1 LGRAG
6 AGAKLAADAY
16 DREGTVKL
24 ASGTLATFDN
34 EVNPTTGTVELRAMF
49 DNSDQKLF
57 PQQFVNIHLLVNTLS
72 NQIIAPVAAIQR
84 GTDGSFVYV
93 VGKDRTVSVRNV
105 TLGPTDNDKVAIAS
119 GLQPGDTVV
128 VDGADRLKDGA
139 KVSIPAATALTFG
152 KGGHKGH
159 GGHHHH
165 RPQGGDSSGG
175 AP

>member
-1 LGRAG
+1 
-6 AGAKLAADAY
+6 
-16 DREGTVKL
+16 
-24 ASGTLATFDN
+24 
-34 EVNPTTGTVELRAMF
+34 
-49 DNSDQKLF
+49 
-57 PQQFVNIHLLVNTLS
+57 
-72 NQIIAPVAAIQR
+72 
-84 GTDGSFVYV
+84 
-93 VGKDRTVSVRNV
+93 VRNV
-105 TLGPTDNDKVAIAS
+105 TLGPTDNDKVAITS

-139 KVSIPAATALTFG
+139 KISIPAATKLSFG